1 MLETINNHT
10 MLSDNWYRVLKR
22 LVQVILPA
30 VSSLYFGLGN
40 IWGFPAIEEVVG
52 SLAVVA
58 TFIGVCLG
66 LSSSQYNASDA
77 AYDGKMVVNPSD
89 KGGQLY
95 SLEFD
100 GDPYDIAQKNSVNF
114 KVTPPEAPTV
124 YDQDAEPPQ

>member
-1 MLETINNHT
+1 MLENVNNHT

-22 LVQVILPA
+22 LVQVVIPA

-66 LSSSQYNASDA
+66 LSSSQYDASGA
-77 AYDGKMVVNPSD
+77 AYDGKMVVNTNEN
-89 KGGQLY
+89 GGQLY
-95 SLEFD
+95 SLELN
-100 GDPYDIAQKNSVNF
+100 GDPHDIAQKNSVNF
-114 KVTPPEAPTV
+114 KVAPPEAPTV